1 MKFRVDD
8 LREVVWCVVGVDEI
22 SAKMKECDCLK
33 KKVISMNQRKLQ
45 SA

>member
-33 KKVISMNQRKLQ
+33 NKVISINQLKLQ